1 MLKKHH
7 GVWKLRHLVT
17 HLQLLNLLVLSSRP
31 LKYPPR
37 SLPKNPWTSTTSPS
51 PSSVFLLSHSFKC
64 AKCTDFLISLVTGI
78 FSDLQFTGS
87 WNFTASFRSHKP
99 TIVCSPSL
107 DLSFVA
113 TLAFIK
119 RLRLGSAFPEP
130 KQGMTWP
137 DGEVVDNGHYLQQMS
152 AKTQRFN
159 NGQLARRYL
168 CLICHHCSGRAS
180 THPRLL
186 QCRIL
191 VTVSLKDSGWR
202 WL

>member
-1 MLKKHH
+1 MLKEHH
-7 GVWKLRHLVT
+7 GVWRLRHLVT
-17 HLQLLNLLVLSSRP
+17 HLQLLDLLLLSSRP

-37 SLPKNPWTSTTSPS
+37 SLSKNPWTSITFP

-99 TIVCSPSL
+99 TIVCSPSP

-119 RLRLGSAFPEP
+119 RLHLGSAFPGP
-130 KQGMTWP
+130 KQGIT
-137 DGEVVDNGHYLQQMS
+137 
-152 AKTQRFN
+152 
-159 NGQLARRYL
+159 
-168 CLICHHCSGRAS
+168 
-180 THPRLL
+180 
-186 QCRIL
+186 
-191 VTVSLKDSGWR
+191 
-202 WL
+202 

>member
-1 MLKKHH
+1 M
-7 GVWKLRHLVT
+7 RHLVT
-17 HLQLLNLLVLSSRP
+17 HLQLLNLLLLSSHP
-31 LKYPPR
+31 LKHPPH

-51 PSSVFLLSHSFKC
+51 PSSVFLLSHFFKC

-87 WNFTASFRSHKP
+87 CNFTASFRSHKP

-107 DLSFVA
+107 DLSFFATLVT

-119 RLRLGSAFPEP
+119 RLHLGSAFPGPE
-130 KQGMTWP
+130 QGMTSP

-159 NGQLARRYL
+159 NGQLAGQYL
-168 CLICHHCSGRAS
+168 YLICHHCSGRAS

-186 QCRIL
+186 QC
-191 VTVSLKDSGWR
+191 
-202 WL
+202 